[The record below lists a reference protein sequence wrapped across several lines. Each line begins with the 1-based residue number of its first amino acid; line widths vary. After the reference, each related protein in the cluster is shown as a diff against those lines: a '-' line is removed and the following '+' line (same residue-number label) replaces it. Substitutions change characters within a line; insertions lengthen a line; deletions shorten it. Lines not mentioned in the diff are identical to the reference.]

1 MKWLWLVHGSWY
13 GGIALHLVP
22 LSGIALAQTSA
33 DDEFRHP
40 APKEVPSAVA
50 AARVEAEVKV
60 KSGAGGGN
68 LIMRRITPPALVVEP
83 QPPREV
89 STEASEERIEAEETA
104 RVTDHSTKWFIPS
117 IEIHPDG
124 FSLVRWQAWGRELG
138 WRSFEAWVALDLT
151 SIDGCGR
158 FTVGNTTYELIPNT
172 YRPPDSANRSVPPK
186 AGEMPE
192 GYFLT
197 QGDANDQEGME
208 PLLAVIQ
215 LYAQEGDDIVQRH
228 QQIVQRRVAWER
240 WKEEN
245 PKPVTDTVISFW
257 PIKSTE
263 HPTGAAAR

>member
-1 MKWLWLVHGSWY
+1 MKWFRLDRGRWY
-13 GGIALHLVP
+13 GGFALHLVS

-33 DDEFRHP
+33 EDEFRYP
-40 APKEVPSAVA
+40 SPKEIPSAVA
-50 AARVEAEVKV
+50 AARVEAEVRV
-60 KSGAGGGN
+60 KNSSGGGS
-68 LIMRRITPPALVVEP
+68 LIMRRIQPPALVLEP
-83 QPPREV
+83 LRPREV
-89 STEASEERIEAEETA
+89 STDASEEHIETEETT
-104 RVTDHSTKWFIPS
+104 RVTNLSTKWFIPS
-117 IEIHPDG
+117 IELHPDG
-124 FSLVRWQAWGRELG
+124 VSLVRWQAWGRELG
-138 WRSFEAWVALDLT
+138 WRSFEAWVALDLS

-172 YRPPDSANRSVPPK
+172 YRPPDSANRGVPPK

-192 GYFLT
+192 RYLLT

-228 QQIVQRRVAWER
+228 QQIVQRRAAWER